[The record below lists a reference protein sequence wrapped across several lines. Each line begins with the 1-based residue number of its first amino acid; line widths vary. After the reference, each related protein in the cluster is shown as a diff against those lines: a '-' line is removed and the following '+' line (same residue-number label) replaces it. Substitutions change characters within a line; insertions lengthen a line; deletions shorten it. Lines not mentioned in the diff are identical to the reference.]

1 MKRFQVVLS
10 VAAAVGAVF
19 AILSIQTVTARG
31 QADTAD
37 RIVTAIF
44 HYEEAAR
51 HGTAQEKAL
60 AYQQLLTALKQRS
73 DGQ

>member
-10 VAAAVGAVF
+10 IAAAVAAVF

-31 QADTAD
+31 QAETAD
-37 RIVTAIF
+37 RIITAVF

-51 HGTAQEKAL
+51 HGTAAEKAI
-60 AYQQLLTALKQRS
+60 AYQALMATLKRS